1 MPAARGNLVER
12 RDSMADRPLAPE
24 EIAALESQGCSA
36 ENWSRVRVKD
46 PFRADR
52 VAQVRFS
59 GEVRLG
65 AMDGEVRLPGGL
77 TLPCGISR
85 CTVHN
90 CRIGDGAYLSHVGCL
105 ANYDI
110 GDGVVIDHVG
120 VLAVEGETAFG
131 NGTVL
136 AILNEAGGREL
147 KIFDRLSAPIAY
159 LLVLYRHEAAM
170 RERLEALIDAYVA
183 ARRSRRGR
191 VAAGSRIEHCTRL
204 TNVAVGPHAVIS
216 GAAEL
221 VDGSVV
227 GCPEDP
233 AVIGAGVTAR
243 HFIVLAGSHVDG
255 GAMLDRCFIGQG
267 VRIGKQ
273 FSAENSA
280 FFANCEGFHG
290 EACSIFAGPYTVTHH
305 KSTLL
310 IASLLSFCNAG
321 SGTNQSNHMY
331 KLGPVHQGV
340 MMRGAKTGSF
350 SYLLWPSRVGAF
362 SVVVGKHMSAF
373 DAANLPFSYIQ
384 AVQERT
390 VITPAMNLF
399 TVGTVRDAAKWPERD
414 RRRTT
419 DRLDLIHFDLFTP
432 AIVDRALRGM
442 DDLEALEARTPKAR
456 EFAMY
461 RGAQIP
467 RILLKKACR
476 HYQMVKSIFMGD
488 CLSELL
494 RTAGSPDAVRR
505 RLAELAGGAPGP
517 WADLA
522 GLLAPMAVVD
532 ALCRQIAEGAVADLA
547 ALQSKLA
554 EIHAAYPEQK
564 LRWFA
569 ALLRARESVV
579 PGEITNAQMA
589 GILTEWRDAR
599 VKLNTLILFDAKKEF
614 DVTCRIGFGIDG
626 DDAVRDQDFEAVRGR
641 YEDSKFV
648 RALVEETGRVQ
659 AQADELI
666 RLLTP

>member
-1 MPAARGNLVER
+1 MSYRNLTGSEVAIAER
-12 RDSMADRPLAPE
+12 N
-24 EIAALESQGCSA
+24 GCRA
-36 ENWSRVRVKD
+36 QDWGRVLVRD
-46 PFRADR
+46 PFLAERL
-52 VAQVRFS
+52 VGSYFS
-59 GEVRLG
+59 GDIRIG
-65 AMDGEVRLPGGL
+65 AVDGNATFPGGGVK
-77 TLPCGISR
+77 PCGVYHSAI
-85 CTVHN
+85 HN
-90 CRIGDGAYLSHVGCL
+90 CEIGDNVHIARAGNVS
-105 ANYDI
+105 NYVIEDK
-110 GDGVVIDHVG
+110 VVIDKVG
-120 VLAVEGETAFG
+120 QVVVECESSFG
-131 NGTVL
+131 NGIEL
-136 AILNEAGGREL
+136 DILNEAGGRPL
-147 KIFDRLSAPIAY
+147 KIYDRLSSQIAY
-159 LLVLYRHEAAM
+159 LLVLYRHDRAM
-170 RERLEALIDAYVA
+170 IRNLEALVDQYVA
-183 ARRSRRGR
+183 TRKSAMGHLGKS
-191 VAAGSRIEHCTRL
+191 SRIENTD
-204 TNVAVGPHAVIS
+204 TVINVNIGSKGLVS
-216 GAAEL
+216 GATEL
-221 VDGSVV
+221 RDGTIVS
-227 GCPEDP
+227 CPEAPSMVGSGVVAKGFILLSGSYIKDG
-233 AVIGAGVTAR
+233 AVV
-243 HFIVLAGSHVDG
+243 SK
-255 GAMLDRCFIGQG
+255 CFVGQG
-267 VRIGKQ
+267 VQIGKQ
-273 FSAENSA
+273 YSAENSA

-350 SYLLWPSRVGAF
+350 SYLLWPSQVGAF

-494 RTAGSPDAVRR
+494 GTAGSPDAVRR
-505 RLAELAGGAPGP
+505 RLAELADGAPGP

-579 PGEITNAQMA
+579 PGEITDPHMA
-589 GILTEWRDAR
+589 RILTEWRDAR
-599 VKLNTLILFDAKKEF
+599 VKLNTLVLFDAKKEF